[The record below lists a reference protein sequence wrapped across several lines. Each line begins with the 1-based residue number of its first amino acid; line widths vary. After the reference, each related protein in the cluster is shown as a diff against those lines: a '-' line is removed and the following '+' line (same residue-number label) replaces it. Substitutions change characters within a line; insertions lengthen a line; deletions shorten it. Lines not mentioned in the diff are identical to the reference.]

1 MDFISPNIS
10 ALRDLYQQSSVAR
23 ALLDHAARRE
33 RDQSETKVDRI
44 FQLLRVEGH
53 AVRRHEIIDVFRK
66 LQDHGFGQFVAGRHG
81 WPSRFVWNTG
91 MTSTGQVASG
101 AAQTIT
107 QISTD
112 EEGAEDDSEDI
123 EGNEARDTASLRI
136 ANDSWY
142 EDDED
147 ANGDA
152 SAIREYDI
160 TASPNDFN
168 ILTLHSFIE
177 SGAVKIP
184 GFQRNFV
191 WDLKRA
197 SKLIES
203 VIIGLPVPQIF
214 LYEES
219 RNRFL
224 VIDGQQRLMSLY
236 YFMKGRF
243 PRKEK
248 RVQLREIFD
257 EQGNI
262 PQSTLDDDAL
272 FSKFNLQLP
281 HQPPGQPN
289 KLNGLNYS
297 TLEEYRTTFDLRTIR
312 NVIIKQNLPE
322 GDDSSIFEIFN
333 RLNSGGVNLTSQ
345 EIRISLYHSH
355 FYEMMQRLNMVPE
368 WRRILGLPQPD
379 LHMKDLEIV
388 LRGFAMFMEGQN
400 YRPSMASFLNRFSS
414 QCRNVSDDRLTEL
427 KGIFTSFIDSCSELP
442 PKAFYG
448 RTSGKFNIMLFE
460 SVFAA
465 QANAIREGRYTQIDP
480 ARLDALKDDLK
491 FVEASQKSTTD
502 KANVSLRL
510 RRARELAIG

>member
-1 MDFISPNIS
+1 MDSRSPNIDG
-10 ALRDLYQQSSVAR
+10 LRLLYKQSPTAKAFFDHVA
-23 ALLDHAARRE
+23 HRE
-33 RDQSETKVDRI
+33 RDQSETKVNRI
-44 FQLLRVEGH
+44 LYLLRTEGNEFK
-53 AVRRHEIIDVFRK
+53 RHEIIDLFRK
-66 LQDHGFGQFVAGRHG
+66 LQDQGCGQFVEGRRG
-81 WPSRFVWNTG
+81 WPSRFVWSAG
-91 MTSTGQVASG
+91 MTSIGK
-101 AAQTIT
+101 AAAGEVHSIES
-107 QISTD
+107 ISSD
-112 EEGAEDDSEDI
+112 DDNPEYEDMDQPQRSAVHSEDS
-123 EGNEARDTASLRI
+123 GTD
-136 ANDSWY
+136 WY
-142 EDDED
+142 EDNE
-147 ANGDA
+147 ANGEEYE
-152 SAIREYDI
+152 IREYDI

-219 RNRFL
+219 RNKFL
-224 VIDGQQRLMSLY
+224 VIDGQQRLMSIY
-236 YFMKGRF
+236 YFIQGRF

-257 EQGNI
+257 EQSKI
-262 PQSTLDDDAL
+262 PDSVLEDDSF

-289 KLNGLNYS
+289 KLNGLNYA
-297 TLEEYRTTFDLRTIR
+297 TLEEYKTTFDLWTIR

-333 RLNSGGVNLTSQ
+333 RLNSGGVNLTPQ
-345 EIRISLYHSH
+345 EIRISLYHSR
-355 FYEMMQRLNMVPE
+355 FYEMLQKLNLSPA
-368 WRRILGLPQPD
+368 WRHLLGLPQPD

-388 LRGFAMFMEGQN
+388 LRGFAMFMEGHN
-400 YRPSMASFLNRFSS
+400 YRPSMASFLNKFSS
-414 QCRNVSDDRLTEL
+414 QCRNVSSERLKEL
-427 KGIFTSFIDSCSELP
+427 KDLFEKFVDSCSSLP

-448 RTSGKFNIMLFE
+448 KTSGKFNILLFE

-465 QANAIREGRYTQIDP
+465 QALALYEGTGKQIEP
-480 ARLDALKDDLK
+480 SMLDNLKDDGD
-491 FVEASQKSTTD
+491 FIGATQKSTTD
-502 KANVSLRL
+502 KSNVLMRL
-510 RRARELAIG
+510 ERAKDLVTG